1 MNKESYPVFCIH
13 ILDRVD
19 LLEPLKPITDF
30 FDKRFYF
37 FPGVKVTDNDF
48 NTLILNNIISP
59 YFRGGK
65 DNKNSLKNEFGC
77 AIAHFNLWK
86 KIIDE
91 KIEYALILEDGILFN
106 KEIYNDT
113 IEHIIE
119 SIKKKDI
126 VFINNTFR
134 YEVVNNKKKLNGYST
149 NGYFL
154 SLSGA
159 QKLLQKCIPL
169 LFPIDIQIRKLC
181 NNNNNINYAL
191 IPNIIT
197 RNVHIQHSIDTKIN
211 QNHNEYNLNDTQN
224 INNLLERIILKS
236 GNLFDLL

>member
-1 MNKESYPVFCIH
+1 MNKDTYPVFCIH
-13 ILDRVD
+13 LLDRVD

-37 FPGVKVTDNDF
+37 FPGVKVTHNDF
-48 NTLILNNIISP
+48 NTYILNNIISP
-59 YFRGGK
+59 YFRDGK

-77 AIAHFNLWK
+77 AMAHLNVWK

-113 IEHIIE
+113 IEHIIQL
-119 SIKKKDI
+119 IKKKDI

-134 YEVVNNKKKLNGYST
+134 SEIINGRKFLNGYGL

-159 QKLLQKCIPL
+159 QKLLQKSIPL
-169 LFPIDIQIRKLC
+169 VYPIDIQVRDLC
-181 NNNNNINYAL
+181 NDLFINYAL
-191 IPNIIT
+191 ISNIIT
-197 RNVHIQHSIDTKIN
+197 RNIHVQHSINKDIN
-211 QNHNEYNLNDTQN
+211 QNHDEYDVNESQN
-224 INNLLERIILKS
+224 KYNLLERVILKS
-236 GNLFDLL
+236 GNLINLL

>member
-1 MNKESYPVFCIH
+1 MNKDTYPVFCIH
-13 ILDRVD
+13 LIDRVD
-19 LLEPLKPITDF
+19 LLEPLKPIIDF

-37 FPGVKVTDNDF
+37 FPGVKLTDNDF
-48 NTLILNNIISP
+48 NILILNNIISP
-59 YFRGGK
+59 YFAGGK

-77 AIAHFNLWK
+77 AIAHLNVWK

-91 KIEYALILEDGILFN
+91 KIEYALILEDAIVLN
-106 KEIYNDT
+106 KEIYNDN
-113 IEHIIE
+113 IQKIIE
-119 SIKKKDI
+119 LIKKKDI
-126 VFINNTFR
+126 IFINDTFR
-134 YEVVNNKKKLNGYST
+134 YETVNNIKKLNGYST

-159 QKLLQKCIPL
+159 QKLFKKCIPL

-181 NNNNNINYAL
+181 NNNNNINYTL
-191 IPNIIT
+191 IPNIIK
-197 RNVHIQHSIDTKIN
+197 RNVHVQHSIDTKIN

-224 INNLLERIILKS
+224 INNLLERIIQKS

>member
-1 MNKESYPVFCIH
+1 MNKDTYPVFCIH
-13 ILDRVD
+13 LLDRVD
-19 LLEPLKPITDF
+19 LLEPLKPISDF

-37 FPGVKVTDNDF
+37 FPGIKVTDNDF
-48 NTLILNNIISP
+48 NTYILNNIISP
-59 YFRGGK
+59 YFRNGK

-77 AIAHFNLWK
+77 AMAHLNVWQ

-113 IEHIIE
+113 IEHIIQL
-119 SIKKKDI
+119 IKKKDI

-134 YEVVNNKKKLNGYST
+134 SEIINGRKFLNGYGL

-159 QKLLQKCIPL
+159 QKLLQKSIPL
-169 LFPIDIQIRKLC
+169 VYPIDIQVRDLC
-181 NNNNNINYAL
+181 NDLFINYAL
-191 IPNIIT
+191 ISNIIT
-197 RNVHIQHSIDTKIN
+197 RNIHVQHSINKDIN
-211 QNHNEYNLNDTQN
+211 QNHDEYDVNESQN
-224 INNLLERIILKS
+224 KYNLLERVILKS
-236 GNLFDLL
+236 GNLINLL